1 MSYLHYLRG
10 SVTVIMVISLKYGK
24 TSTSEDTTGLRS
36 VVGKAVMSARG
47 ALSGIAIFS
56 AFINILM
63 LTGPL
68 YMLQVYDRVL
78 ISGSAVT
85 LLSLSMHS
93 PLTTFQRCGS
103 SFQAMRQELFSI
115 FPGLLFISP

>member
-10 SVTVIMVISLKYGK
+10 SVTVIM
-24 TSTSEDTTGLRS
+24 
-36 VVGKAVMSARG
+36 ARG

-68 YMLQVYDRVL
+68 YMLQ
-78 ISGSAVT
+78 
-85 LLSLSMHS
+85 HS